1 MERRAQIIVPPPW
14 AGRTLLDL
22 LERRFTYHSRE
33 QWEDIVREGAVR
45 IGSVPAGAE
54 TQLAAGDVV
63 EYIVPD
69 LPEPPVATDYR
80 IVYQDETVLVVDKP
94 GDLPC
99 HPGGR
104 FFRHTLWALLQRDL
118 GKSEMGFVNRLDRET
133 SGLVLI
139 ARTPEAA
146 RRLGQPLR
154 RKSMVKEYLAIVEG
168 AMDEPVYAR
177 GWLAPDTAS
186 ALRKKQRFVLEEAGL
201 PPPADSQVAETW
213 FEPLQQQAGMTLVRA
228 RLGTGRTHQIRA
240 TLLALGYPLVGDK
253 LYGRDEGRYLRFID
267 KTLTDADRRAL
278 RLDRQALH
286 AARLRFQ
293 HPLNE
298 TVLDLNSPLP
308 ADMAG
313 LMPPPHPSA

>member
-1 MERRAQIIVPPPW
+1 
-14 AGRTLLDL
+14 
-22 LERRFTYHSRE
+22 
-33 QWEDIVREGAVR
+33 VR

-63 EYIVPD
+63 EYIVHD

-80 IVYQDETVLVVDKP
+80 IVYQDEAVLVVSRP

-177 GWLAPDTAS
+177 G
-186 ALRKKQRFVLEEAGL
+186 
-201 PPPADSQVAETW
+201 
-213 FEPLQQQAGMTLVRA
+213 
-228 RLGTGRTHQIRA
+228 
-240 TLLALGYPLVGDK
+240 
-253 LYGRDEGRYLRFID
+253 
-267 KTLTDADRRAL
+267 
-278 RLDRQALH
+278 
-286 AARLRFQ
+286 
-293 HPLNE
+293 
-298 TVLDLNSPLP
+298 
-308 ADMAG
+308 
-313 LMPPPHPSA
+313 